1 MILIFTHK
9 EDYTADF
16 LIEKL
21 NRKKIRYYRLN
32 CEDIFSKSY
41 SINPTSDNPLSIDGH
56 SKFDSVW
63 FRRFKL
69 PLLEKVESKERLF
82 LLQDFETLFSNI
94 FEVLSPKVWIS
105 KPDKIYRAE
114 NKLLQLTEAINLG
127 FHVPETLIT
136 NNHQEL
142 QNFFND
148 QDKNVIIKPIRQGRV
163 EMVDGFKNIFTN
175 IIHADTIESIHDFD
189 LTPCIFQ
196 KHILKQYELRIT
208 VVNDKVFTVKINS
221 QSNQNTSVDWRKGK
235 SLLIPITLPAEIEFK
250 CIELVKKLGLSFGA
264 IDMIYD
270 IDGRYIFLEINP
282 NGQWAWIELETGLPI
297 SDAIISLLFTNG
309 DD

>member
-1 MILIFTHK
+1 MILIITHK

-21 NRKKIRYYRLN
+21 NKKRIGYYRLN
-32 CEDIFSKSY
+32 CEDIFITPY
-41 SINPTSDNPLSIDGH
+41 SINPFLENPLNIDGF

-69 PLLEKVESKERLF
+69 PPFDEVNPHERLY
-82 LLQDFETLFSNI
+82 LIKDFETLFSNI

-114 NKLLQLTEAINLG
+114 NKLLQLTEARNTG
-127 FHVPETLIT
+127 FHIPETLVT
-136 NNHQEL
+136 NNHLEL
-142 QNFFND
+142 LNFYNY
-148 QDKNVIIKPIRQGRV
+148 QDKKLIIKPIRQGRV
-163 EMVDGFKNIFTN
+163 EMTDGFKNIFTN
-175 IIHADTIESIHDFD
+175 FIQPEIIENIYDFD

-196 KHILKQYELRIT
+196 RHIQKQYELRIT
-208 VVNDKVFTVKINS
+208 VVKNKLFTVKIDS
-221 QSNQNTSVDWRKGK
+221 QANQNTSIDWRKEK
-235 SLLIPITLPAEIEFK
+235 VPLIPFTLPTEIGLK
-250 CIELVKKLGLSFGA
+250 CIELVDKLGLSFGA

-270 IDGRYIFLEINP
+270 REGRYIFLEINP

-297 SDAIISLLFTNG
+297 SDAIISILSG
-309 DD
+309 DEND